1 MTKSSYTKIERDLRG
16 EYRTKI
22 NIAESTE
29 DVKKFFG
36 QTALKLFDKVFEGK
50 VPVGY
55 EDITLDRDRCE
66 NFHVRESLAKNE
78 AFREV
83 WDNSDLPDIVR
94 RLAEQACK
102 RVKHLEKNP
111 DKTEA
116 KMYHKY

>member
-1 MTKSSYTKIERDLRG
+1 MKSSFTKVERELRG

-36 QTALKLFDKVFEGK
+36 QTVMKLFSMVFEDK
-50 VPVGY
+50 VPVTY
-55 EDITLDRDRCE
+55 EDISLDSGQCE
-66 NFHVRESLAKNE
+66 NFRIREGLSRHE
-78 AFREV
+78 TFREV
-83 WDNSDLPDIVR
+83 WDGSDLPDIVR